1 MTDPISDSIAEMLA
15 PNAPDPQ
22 LPPPAPPGV
31 TVITNVRLEEVEKAV
46 YARDHERASHLTLS
60 ALRNLKQGA
69 EFIGYATEPRLKTML
84 YTRFCAAVVSLLSD
98 PKFGLS
104 QDGFDHFAS
113 EHAVADLLF
122 RASTFETSDHML
134 AHLASN
140 PAETDPSKMHIADG
154 AGLVKFLL
162 TYSMRSSFGLNFE
175 QTFKRSPQIMFSLWA
190 GMISP
195 LLTTAVQAQD
205 RREELLG
212 LWPVFEGVTLSD
224 AVLPTLSDA
233 YMYTSYGLRRDK
245 HDAKGLIHRLFAKML
260 RDRGIKLPDDKV
272 IRSRRHN
279 RPNAAG
285 RPTLLICV
293 EWFTGLHAMF
303 RCYAPIIRELRA
315 RFRLV
320 GMSRASDIDDTG
332 KAEFDE
338 WIEVPGANLDLGALV
353 RTIVSDVRPDIIYY
367 PSLGM
372 AMWWTIMASVR
383 LAPIQMMTLGHP
395 ASSRSPCL
403 DYVICE
409 DGSIGDPAL
418 FTEKI
423 VTMPAASARF
433 VMRQDAQFPEPLTDD
448 HPEVVR
454 IAVPAMLC
462 KLNARFMAA
471 LRDISQ
477 RAADAGRKTEF
488 HFFVNM
494 LGINLH
500 QAAREIR
507 DWLPTALVYERMHY
521 NAYLQHLAQ
530 CHMHLCS
537 FPFGGTNSNIDSMLL
552 GLPILAMAGDQ
563 PHERFDAVMVRR
575 AGLGEGF
582 VATSVDE
589 YVQRAAAL
597 ITDDA
602 ARNAARDHLRATDL
616 HALFFG
622 QPEPEVRGS
631 FLNAVQCVYE
641 HHEAMQASAG
651 RVFDTAPSH
660 PVKGL

>member
-1 MTDPISDSIAEMLA
+1 MTDAVTASIAEMLA
-15 PNAPDPQ
+15 PNSPI
-22 LPPPAPPGV
+22 PPPAPPGV
-31 TVITNVRLEEVEKAV
+31 TMITNVRLEEIEKAI
-46 YARDHERASHLTLS
+46 YARDHERASHLALA

-84 YTRFCAAVVSLLSD
+84 YTRFCAALVALLSD

-113 EHAVADLLF
+113 EHAVTDLLF
-122 RASTFETSDHML
+122 RASAFETSDHML
-134 AHLASN
+134 AHLTAN
-140 PAETDPSKMHIADG
+140 PAETDPAKMHIADG

-162 TYSMRSSFGLNFE
+162 TYSMRSSFGLNFK
-175 QTFKRSPQIMFSLWA
+175 QTFERSPQIMFSLWA

-195 LLTTAVQAQD
+195 LLTTAVQAQE

-245 HDAKGLIHRLFAKML
+245 HDAKGLIHRLYAKML
-260 RDRGIKLPDDKV
+260 RDRNVKLPDEKV
-272 IRSRRHN
+272 IRSRRHHRTN
-279 RPNAAG
+279 DAG
-285 RPTLLICV
+285 RPTILICV

-338 WIEVPGANLDLGALV
+338 WIAVPSENLDFGALV
-353 RTIVSDVRPDIIYY
+353 KTIVSDVRPEIIYY

-372 AMWWTIMASVR
+372 AMWWTVMASVR
-383 LAPIQMMTLGHP
+383 LAPIQVMTLGHP
-395 ASSRSPCL
+395 ASSRSPCM

-409 DGSIGDPAL
+409 DGSVGDPTL

-423 VTMPAASARF
+423 VNMPSASARF
-433 VMRQDAQFPEPLTDD
+433 VMRHDAQFPPPQKDD

-462 KLNARFMAA
+462 KLNARFMSA
-471 LRDISQ
+471 LRDVSQ
-477 RAADAGRKTEF
+477 GAVDAGRRVEF

-521 NAYLQHLAQ
+521 NAYLQHLAT
-530 CHMHLCS
+530 CHLHLCS

-552 GLPILAMAGDQ
+552 GLPILTMEGDE

-582 VATSVDE
+582 VAKTVDE
-589 YVQRAAAL
+589 YVRRATEL
-597 ITDDA
+597 ICDDDM
-602 ARNAARDHLRATDL
+602 RNAARDHLLAIDL
-616 HALFFG
+616 NAVFFN
-622 QPEPEVRGS
+622 QPEPAVRGS
-631 FLNAVQCVYE
+631 FLNAMECVYR
-641 HHEAMQASAG
+641 HHEAMQASNG
-651 RVFDTAPSH
+651 KVFDTAPGQ
-660 PVKGL
+660 PMKGI